1 MEKQRKIAFTSAPK
15 FSIIVPLYN
24 TPIPFF
30 NDMAESVKGQ
40 SYANWELILV
50 DASPDNQ
57 ELKARVEHE
66 VARDNRIKS
75 ITLAENKGISE
86 NTNAGVA
93 AASGDFVSFFDHDDI
108 LEPDLLF
115 SYAEA
120 IENNDNVDLLYCDED
135 KLMPD
140 GKLAQ
145 PFFKPDFN
153 IDLLRNN
160 NYICHMLTIRKSLL
174 DTLEPNTKE
183 FDGAQDHNMT
193 LRAVEKARNVHHVAK
208 VLYHW
213 RLSETSTA
221 ANADSKP
228 YATIAGIKAVQNHL
242 DRLGLNAKV
251 EQARRPF
258 TYKVTYA
265 APDSHPLVSIIIPT
279 KDYANI
285 LDNCITSIVEKSTYD
300 NYELVIIENNSTENA
315 TFEYYDK
322 LQAKYPDIVRLVTW
336 EHEFNFSKLMNFGVA
351 RAKGNYLLL
360 LNNDTEVITPNWIET
375 MLGICARED
384 VGAVGAKL
392 YYPDNTIQH
401 AGLCVTG
408 GVAGHLCQ
416 SMPKDNWGYFAL
428 NDAQQDFSAVTA
440 ACIMTKRSEY
450 EKVGGF
456 TEELQVAFNDVD
468 FCLKLRE
475 INDLI
480 VYTPEVELYHYE
492 SISRG
497 VENNTDKQIRFHKE
511 VAYMNYRWA
520 NYYVEGDPYMNPNF
534 TVGEPG
540 NRYYHL

>member
-1 MEKQRKIAFTSAPK
+1 M
-15 FSIIVPLYN
+15 
-24 TPIPFF
+24 
-30 NDMAESVKGQ
+30 
-40 SYANWELILV
+40 
-50 DASPDNQ
+50 DASYKHP
-57 ELKARVEHE
+57 V
-66 VARDNRIKS
+66 VAVVGPTATGK
-75 ITLAENKGISE
+75 TALGVALAEQFGGEVISADSMQIYKGLDVGTAKVTPEETHGIPHH
-86 NTNAGVA
+86 GV
-93 AASGDFVSFFDHDDI
+93 DI
-108 LEPDLLF
+108 LEPDALF
-115 SYAEA
+115 HYVAALNKAAEG
-120 IENNDNVDLLYCDED
+120 ERPQVLFCDEDMFQKTGEWGQPVFKTKLNVDLLYSHNCVTHFLMVGKALIDHIGMSPED
-135 KLMPD
+135 V
-140 GKLAQ
+140 A
-145 PFFKPDFN
+145 
-153 IDLLRNN
+153 
-160 NYICHMLTIRKSLL
+160 
-174 DTLEPNTKE
+174 
-183 FDGAQDHNMT
+183 GAQDYDLT
-193 LRAVEKARNVHHVAK
+193 LRCLAAGARFEHVAH

-213 RLSETSTA
+213 RVHPGSTA
-221 ANADSKP
+221 DGSADSKP
-228 YATIAGIKAVQNHL
+228 YATIAGIKAVQSHL

-265 APDSHPLVSIIIPT
+265 VPDSHPLVSIIIPT
-279 KDYANI
+279 KDHANI
-285 LDNCITSIVEKSTYD
+285 LDNCIKSIVEKSTYD
-300 NYELVIIENNSTENA
+300 NFELVIIENNSTEKE
-315 TFEYYDK
+315 TFDYYDK

-336 EHEFNFSKLMNFGVA
+336 KHEFNFSKLMNFGVA
-351 RAKGNYLLL
+351 HAKGDYLLL

-416 SMPKDNWGYFAL
+416 SMPRDNWGYFAL

-440 ACIMTKRSEY
+440 ACIMTKRDEY

-497 VENNTDKQIRFHKE
+497 VENNTEKQIRFHKE

-520 NYYVEGDPYMNPNF
+520 KYYVKGDPYMNPNF
-534 TVGEPG
+534 TVGEPA

>member
-1 MEKQRKIAFTSAPK
+1 
-15 FSIIVPLYN
+15 
-24 TPIPFF
+24 
-30 NDMAESVKGQ
+30 MAESVKSQ

-50 DASPDNQ
+50 NASPDNQ
-57 ELKARVEHE
+57 ELKARVEQE
-66 VARDNRIKS
+66 TARDNRIKS

-183 FDGAQDHNMT
+183 FDGAQDHNLT

-279 KDYANI
+279 KDHADI

-300 NYELVIIENNSTENA
+300 NYELVIIENNSTENT

-322 LQAKYPDIVRLVTW
+322 LQAKYPAIVRLVTW
-336 EHEFNFSKLMNFGVA
+336 EHEFNFSKLMNFGVSH
-351 RAKGNYLLL
+351 AKGNYLLL

-456 TEELQVAFNDVD
+456 TEDLQVAFNDVD

>member
-1 MEKQRKIAFTSAPK
+1 
-15 FSIIVPLYN
+15 
-24 TPIPFF
+24 
-30 NDMAESVKGQ
+30 
-40 SYANWELILV
+40 
-50 DASPDNQ
+50 
-57 ELKARVEHE
+57 
-66 VARDNRIKS
+66 
-75 ITLAENKGISE
+75 
-86 NTNAGVA
+86 
-93 AASGDFVSFFDHDDI
+93 
-108 LEPDLLF
+108 
-115 SYAEA
+115 
-120 IENNDNVDLLYCDED
+120 
-135 KLMPD
+135 MPD

-183 FDGAQDHNMT
+183 FDGAQDHNLT
-193 LRAVEKARNVHHVAK
+193 LRAVEKARKVHHAAK

-228 YATIAGIKAVQNHL
+228 YATIAGIKAVQSHL

-265 APDSHPLVSIIIPT
+265 VPDSHPLVSIIIPT
-279 KDYANI
+279 KDHADI

-300 NYELVIIENNSTENA
+300 NYELVIIENNSTKKA
-315 TFEYYDK
+315 TFDYYDK

-351 RAKGNYLLL
+351 HAKGNYLLL

-497 VENNTDKQIRFHKE
+497 VENNTEKQIRFHKE

-520 NYYVEGDPYMNPNF
+520 NYYVEGDPYMNPNL
-534 TVGEPG
+534 TVEEPI